1 MSIPFDRKYEFETT
15 RLKRNFKKVR
25 NNANS
30 ETILPHNLNI
40 YLSHSAPTTIIQV
53 VV

>member
-1 MSIPFDRKYEFETT
+1 MSIPFDRKYEFET

-30 ETILPHNLNI
+30 ETILPHILNI
-40 YLSHSAPTTIIQV
+40 YLNHSAPTTIIQV